1 MELDGPW
8 RQTKRGSHIFLSAE
22 ERDVVRSLE
31 APPQSL
37 VLDTELLPSQTNE
50 ETWPYRAA
58 FSFRSSSRVEIYYK
72 TTIFTSRVIS
82 AALFCLW
89 RCYMY
94 SSIQNRRRK
103 ELGETRQR
111 ERESNQRVSFSF
123 FFFFNEQT
131 LKKDGRWPLDD
142 DEANQSQYPT
152 RQVTCNSFLFL
163 FLFFSEQIYT
173 RYYEYWRSF
182 SASSSPS
189 RLSCK
194 KKDKSFANFFSF
206 FSCSIH
212 LDVAP
217 IEFDDDRERATT
229 NGIQPLGAKQR
240 GVGWIVN

>member
-123 FFFFNEQT
+123 FFF
-131 LKKDGRWPLDD
+131 LMSRLWKKMGVGRSTTTRQIKVNTQQGRWL
-142 DEANQSQYPT
+142 
-152 RQVTCNSFLFL
+152 VTLFC
-163 FLFFSEQIYT
+163 FSFFSFQSKFIQDTTNIEEVFQHRHLPHDYH
-173 RYYEYWRSF
+173 
-182 SASSSPS
+182 A
-189 RLSCK
+189 K